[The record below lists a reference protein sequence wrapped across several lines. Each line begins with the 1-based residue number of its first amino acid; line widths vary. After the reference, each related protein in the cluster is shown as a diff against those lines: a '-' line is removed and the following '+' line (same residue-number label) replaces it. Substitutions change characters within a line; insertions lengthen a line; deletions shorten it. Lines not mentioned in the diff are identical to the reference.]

1 MKAKN
6 KSTLTEPETV
16 FAGDLVRGGTWV
28 EVEVEIA
35 KVFPPESFNFAN
47 GQTVDR
53 PCLEF
58 TSSPNEG
65 TIPGREN
72 AVRLVPASTQIL
84 LLRFMWDAN
93 SAAEWVGRKI
103 SLYVAR
109 VKAPGR
115 GLSPAIRIRPV
126 VPINNLPF
134 KIWKQLGED
143 LTGKKNTE

>member
-1 MKAKN
+1 MNKN
-6 KSTLTEPETV
+6 TLTEPETV
-16 FAGDLVRGGTWV
+16 FAGDLVRGGKWV

-35 KVFPPESFNFAN
+35 KVSPPGKFKFSN
-47 GQTVDR
+47 GKTVDR
-53 PCLEF
+53 PCIEF

-72 AVRLVPASTQIL
+72 AIRFVPCSTQVL
-84 LLRFMWDAN
+84 LLRFMWDSA
-93 SAAEWVGRKI
+93 SAADWVGRKI
-103 SLYVAR
+103 KLYVAR

-115 GLSPAIRIRPV
+115 GLSPAIRIRSV

-143 LTGKKNTE
+143 LTGKKNSE